1 MCSRTDEV
9 LLHYGVE
16 LGPIRRSMWRENI
29 TATVGAGWISCPF
42 LCRTYLYVV
51 LHMLQ
56 FD

>member
-9 LLHYGVE
+9 LLPYDAE
-16 LGPIRRSMWRENI
+16 RGPIRRSMWRKNI
-29 TATVGAGWISCPF
+29 PATVGAGWINCPF

>member
-9 LLHYGVE
+9 LLHYDAE
-16 LGPIRRSMWRENI
+16 RGPIRRSMWRKNI
-29 TATVGAGWISCPF
+29 TATVGAGWINCPF